1 MEDYAALAFF
11 VWIVGLIIGVSI
23 YQKIRRNKLKKL
35 KYEWTWMVKSTKI
48 FDIKRFYHSWDEDSS
63 SYYSYIIFSKDSE
76 GNVYQSYSYRDLEYW
91 GRSVSDM
98 TVHYNWAIYELDK
111 KDTSIKLLNDEIAR
125 VESEI
130 NNDPW
135 LFKKMKLKSEL
146 KTLKEYVDIAMEGPI
161 NPYVVLKKHR
171 ISVGDSINVYVDP
184 EDPRKY
190 YFDLDF
196 VDEILY

>member
-1 MEDYAALAFF
+1 MEDYAALAFV
-11 VWIVGLIIGVSI
+11 VWIIGLVIWFSI

-35 KYEWTWMVKSTKI
+35 KYEWIWMVKSTKI
-48 FDIKRFYHSWDEDSS
+48 FDIRRFYHSWDEDSS
-63 SYYSYIIFSKDSE
+63 WYYTYTILSKDSE
-76 GNVYQSYSYRDLEYW
+76 GQVYQSDTYRDLEYW
-91 GRSVSDM
+91 WRSLAEMV
-98 TVHYNWAIYELDK
+98 VHYNWTIYELDK

-135 LFKKMKLKSEL
+135 LFKKMKLKSNL
-146 KTLKEYVDIAMEGPI
+146 STLKKYVDIAIEGPI
-161 NPYVVLKKHR
+161 NPYVVLKKHK

-196 VDEILY
+196 VDEIWY